1 MYGRVLCPRPLASL
15 SVDEVAELLGR
26 LDLSK
31 YADAFV
37 AESVNGA
44 HLAEVEEDDLKAL
57 GMKLGMQRKAFLKRL
72 AQLQRDGVTPPLL
85 GSPEDGESDCSE
97 EAVAV

>member
-1 MYGRVLCPRPLASL
+1 MRKTDPRLSACARPGPHTYSTYGRVLCPPRPLASL

-57 GMKLGMQRKAFLKRL
+57 AKLPR
-72 AQLQRDGVTPPLL
+72 
-85 GSPEDGESDCSE
+85 
-97 EAVAV
+97 